1 MELHPALRIKDVD
14 LAKIREKEKK
24 I

>member
-1 MELHPALRIKDVD
+1 MELYPAFHIKDVD
-14 LAKIREKEKK
+14 LAKLREKEKK